1 MEGMED
7 DAEPCLKLEMHVPG
21 SPETQ
26 STNPPQR
33 LRFSCDHVCS
43 FSTKEYSLVDSAE
56 RSNSKRKLCGLII
69 FYFIVMIAE
78 IFGGIKANSLA
89 VLTDAAHVLS
99 DIAGFAIS
107 LLTVWVSGWN
117 ATPQQSFGFNRL
129 EVVGA
134 LLSVQLIW
142 LISGFLIYEA
152 IDRIVHEN
160 REVNGTIMF
169 GISAFGFL
177 VNLLVI
183 FWIGHEHSHHCHS
196 HEGHHECEGGSH
208 NHHHHHHH
216 HHDEMEELCAN
227 DGEAITHHQLVSTSP
242 KKSRILNIN
251 LQGAYLH
258 IMTDLIQ
265 SVGVMIAGFM
275 IWLKPEWLVVDLLST
290 LVFSIFA
297 LSTTIPILKDIFCIL
312 TERAPDDIN
321 IALIENGLKGI
332 KELRDVHD
340 LHVWAITSGKFVL
353 TCHAVIDPGCNPSE
367 IISRAKD
374 YCEKSFRIHHVT
386 IQIEQ
391 DDIL

>member
-7 DAEPCLKLEMHVPG
+7 SDSCLKLEIKVPV
-21 SPETQ
+21 SSEEHN
-26 STNPPQR
+26 TNPKR
-33 LRFSCDHVCS
+33 LRFLCDHICS
-43 FSTKEYSLVDSAE
+43 FSSKEYGVIDSAE
-56 RSNSKRKLCGLII
+56 RSESKRKLCGLII
-69 FYFIVMIAE
+69 FCIIVMIAE

-142 LISGFLIYEA
+142 LISVVLIYEA
-152 IDRIVHEN
+152 IDRILHQK
-160 REVNGTIMF
+160 REVNGTIMLA
-169 GISAFGFL
+169 ISAFGFL
-177 VNLLVI
+177 VNFVMI

-196 HEGHHECEGGSH
+196 HESHHGCEGSH
-208 NHHHHHHH
+208 RRHRHHHHHHH
-216 HHDEMEELCAN
+216 EVEELCADN
-227 DGEAITHHQLVSTSP
+227 DGDAIQQLVPTSP
-242 KKSRILNIN
+242 KMTRILNIN

-265 SVGVMIAGFM
+265 SAGVMIAGFI

-290 LVFSIFA
+290 LLFSFFA
-297 LSTTIPILKDIFCIL
+297 LSTTIPILKDIICIL
-312 TERAPDDIN
+312 TERAPDALN
-321 IALIENGLKGI
+321 VALIESGLKGI
-332 KELRDVHD
+332 KGLRDVHD

-353 TCHAVIDPGCNPSE
+353 TCHAVIDPGTDPSE
-367 IISRAKD
+367 IISGAKK
-374 YCEKSFRIHHVT
+374 YCEEAFRIHHVT

-391 DDIL
+391 DDDIL

>member
-1 MEGMED
+1 M
-7 DAEPCLKLEMHVPG
+7 PG
-21 SPETQ
+21 SPEKH
-26 STNPPQR
+26 STNPQR

-43 FSTKEYSLVDSAE
+43 FSTKEYSLVDSAG
-56 RSNSKRKLCGLII
+56 RSKSKRKLCGLIV

-107 LLTVWVSGWN
+107 LFTVWVSGWN

-152 IDRIVHEN
+152 IDRILHQN
-160 REVNGTIMF
+160 REVNGKIMF
-169 GISAFGFL
+169 AISAFGFL

-183 FWIGHEHSHHCHS
+183 FWIGHEHSHHLHS
-196 HEGHHECEGGSH
+196 HEGHHGCEDSH
-208 NHHHHHHH
+208 GHHHHH
-216 HHDEMEELCAN
+216 HHDEMEELCASSTN
-227 DGEAITHHQLVSTSP
+227 DGKAIMDHQLVSTSP
-242 KKSRILNIN
+242 KATRILNIN

-258 IMTDLIQ
+258 VMTDLIQ
-265 SVGVMIAGFM
+265 SVGVMIAGFI
-275 IWLKPEWLVVDLLST
+275 IWLKPEWLLVDLLST

-312 TERAPDDIN
+312 TERAPDDIDV
-321 IALIENGLKGI
+321 ALIENGLKGI
-332 KELRDVHD
+332 KGLRDVHD

-353 TCHAVIDPGCNPSE
+353 TCHAVIDPGCNPGE

-374 YCEKSFRIHHVT
+374 YCEKAFRIHHVT